1 MVDNVPPTQAFE
13 AIKTDAAAH
22 LVDVRTSAEW
32 TFIGLPDF
40 SGANKQPLTISW
52 QVYPTMQ
59 VNQAFIDD
67 MRKAGLTPDH
77 HIYFLCRSGGRSMA
91 AALAAQAAGFPHVY
105 NVADGFEGNPDHKGH
120 RGTVAGWKASELPWR
135 QS

>member
-32 TFIGLPDF
+32 TFIGLPDL

-67 MRKAGLTPDH
+67 MRKAPPALPMSITWPTDSRAIRIRTDTAGPH
-77 HIYFLCRSGGRSMA
+77 QGGRRRGC
-91 AALAAQAAGFPHVY
+91 LGGRGKK
-105 NVADGFEGNPDHKGH
+105 ADGC
-120 RGTVAGWKASELPWR
+120 RA
-135 QS
+135 